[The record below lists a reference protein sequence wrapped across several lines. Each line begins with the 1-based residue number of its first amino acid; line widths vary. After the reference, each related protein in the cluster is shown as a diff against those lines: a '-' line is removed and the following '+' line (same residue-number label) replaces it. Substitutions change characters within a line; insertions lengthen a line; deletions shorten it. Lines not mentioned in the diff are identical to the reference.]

1 MVSSWCPNLTGL
13 LEDLVSVSTFEAP
26 GSDDECEAAT
36 RIDGEHTRYKQLFIT
51 KNLEPLLSKVVALS
65 FFFGEVEAEHL
76 LKLAAR
82 LYKHFA
88 QMSKLRI
95 APKACKQ
102 LLPSL
107 WFQKLVE
114 LTCKQLTVPSFNFK
128 FMMLVQRMHPDLIF
142 QMEDYEKYLIQLS
155 KVGKVNLLRHA
166 KRSTSRDF
174 RIVEPERIISEEEAS
189 NHDDPTAV
197 ENESC
202 EEELLKT
209 MEEMSRR
216 RYYHSTQIV
225 LLAVQRVVAPMVKME
240 MLFPVPKG

>member
-1 MVSSWCPNLTGL
+1 
-13 LEDLVSVSTFEAP
+13 
-26 GSDDECEAAT
+26 
-36 RIDGEHTRYKQLFIT
+36 
-51 KNLEPLLSKVVALS
+51 
-65 FFFGEVEAEHL
+65 
-76 LKLAAR
+76 
-82 LYKHFA
+82 
-88 QMSKLRI
+88 
-95 APKACKQ
+95 
-102 LLPSL
+102 
-107 WFQKLVE
+107 
-114 LTCKQLTVPSFNFK
+114 
-128 FMMLVQRMHPDLIF
+128 MHPDLIF

-155 KVGKVNLLRHA
+155 KVDKVNLLRHA

-189 NHDDPTAV
+189 NHDDPPAV

-216 RYYHSTQIV
+216 RYYHPTQIV